1 MPDTIVVSLGGSII
15 APDGVDVAFLRAFRS
30 SILGYLAEDAGRRLI
45 LVCGGGRVCRD
56 YQRAYRD
63 VMAQGERTAGSAEAQ
78 DWIGVAATRVNA
90 ELVRQIFAPHC
101 PDPVVLDPTAVSLFT
116 GRILVGGGW
125 KPGFS
130 SDFDAVVLAE
140 RFSAGTV
147 LNLSNIDRVYTADPR
162 KDPSAR
168 PLDRTTWDELIAL
181 IGEEWVPG
189 LNAPF
194 DPVAA
199 KRARDARLTC
209 VVAAGRDVGNTAAIL
224 GGRPYVGTTITP

>member
-1 MPDTIVVSLGGSII
+1 MRDVKVLSLGGSII
-15 APDGVDVAFLRAFRS
+15 APDGVDATFLRDFRS
-30 SILGYLAEDAGRRLI
+30 AILSYLEQDAGRRLI
-45 LVCGGGRVCRD
+45 LVCGGGKVCRD

-63 VMAQGERTAGSAEAQ
+63 TVPGGTHDAE
-78 DWIGVAATRVNA
+78 DWIGIAATRVNA

-101 PDPVVLDPTAVSLFT
+101 PDPVVLDPTAVNLFT

-147 LNLSNIDRVYTADPR
+147 LNLSNIDHVYTADPR
-162 KDPSAR
+162 KDPAAR
-168 PLDRTTWDELIAL
+168 PIDRIRWNELVAL
-181 IGEEWVPG
+181 VGEEWKPG
-189 LNAPF
+189 LNVPF

-199 KRARDARLTC
+199 KRASAAGLTC
-209 VVAAGRDVGNTAAIL
+209 IVAAGRDVANTLAIL
-224 GGRPYVGTTITP
+224 TGKAYTGTTITP